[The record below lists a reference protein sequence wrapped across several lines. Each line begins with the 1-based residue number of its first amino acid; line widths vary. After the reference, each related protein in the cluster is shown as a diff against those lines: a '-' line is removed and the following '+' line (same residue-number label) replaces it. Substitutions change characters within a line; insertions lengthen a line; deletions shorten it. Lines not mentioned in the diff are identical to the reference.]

1 MPTGYTADIANK
13 EVTFREFALTCAR
26 AFGATIDMRDESMDA
41 PIPEEFK
48 PGDYHSKKL
57 VSLKDDLSK
66 LESISAEDAKD
77 LAEREYQENLKN
89 HQDFISKKQE
99 LAKKYNVLLEQA
111 QAWEPPTPEHIGL
124 KDFMVK
130 QLQQSL
136 DFDCDISGAARIYSL
151 EQKTGGL
158 WLADKIAKVHE
169 DIAYHTKGHAE
180 DLAKTQSRND
190 WVKALRNSI

>member
-13 EVTFREFALTCAR
+13 EVTFPEFALNCAR
-26 AFGATIDMRDESMDA
+26 AFGATITMRDDSMDT

-48 PGDYHSKKL
+48 PSDYHSKNL
-57 VSLKDDLSK
+57 VRLKDELSK
-66 LESISAEDAKD
+66 LESISAEGAKN
-77 LAEREYQENLKN
+77 LAKEEHQEALKN
-89 HQDFISKKQE
+89 HQEFINKRQE

-136 DFDCDISGAARIYSL
+136 DFDCDISGADRIYSL
-151 EQKTGGL
+151 EQKTGDL
-158 WLADKIAKVHE
+158 WLAEKIAKVHE

-180 DLAKTQSRND
+180 ELAKTQSRND